1 MQGRALPGTWQAE
14 LGNRLDAYAA
24 AYLSPNP
31 VRTAAVRASVM
42 VEARRLLVPAAATP
56 EPIVA
61 PRGLP
66 RLFTGWRRASFALAA
81 ATLAGLMLGTS
92 VFAASS
98 AGGPLYGTR
107 LWLETATLPSDA
119 NARAAAELQRLQS
132 RLGDAADAAVRGDGN
147 AVSAALAAYRASVE
161 DALAA
166 AGDDHDRLARLEIEL
181 GRHEVVLQ
189 TLLGLVPTSARDA
202 IQAVL
207 DKDKHALDVIQQH
220 SQPGSNGGSNGPPA
234 DKPGQDGGGGGS
246 GGGNPGGGPPAD
258 KPTPRPDHTPKGP
271 PQTPRSRGGD

>member
-14 LGNRLDAYAA
+14 LGNRLEAYAA

-31 VRTAAVRASVM
+31 VRTVAARGSVM
-42 VEARRLLVPAAATP
+42 VEARRLLVPVPATP
-56 EPIVA
+56 EPIAA

-81 ATLAGLMLGTS
+81 ASLAGLMLGTS
-92 VFAASS
+92 VFAASR

-119 NARAAAELQRLQS
+119 NARAAAEIERLQS
-132 RLGDAADAAVRGDGN
+132 RLGDTADAAVRGDGS

-189 TLLGLVPTSARDA
+189 TLLGLVPASAVDA
-202 IQAVL
+202 LQDVL
-207 DKDKHALDVIQQH
+207 DKDQHALDVIQQH
-220 SQPGSNGGSNGPPA
+220 AQPGSNGNGNPPA
-234 DKPGQDGGGGGS
+234 GQPGGGGGQ
-246 GGGNPGGGPPAD
+246 GEPPSV
-258 KPTPRPDHTPKGP
+258 KPTPKPQPTPKP
-271 PQTPRSRGGD
+271 DRTPRGPTQPHSAENSNN